1 MTPATCPLCGRDA
14 SFIETH
20 HPFRAKRFECGHC
33 ATFVIDASSEAYLAN
48 LPEVTY
54 TERRRKL
61 SDAARSAAPAGVL
74 IIRAPLPGEV
84 LPSNPLNGRNTLITY
99 VG

>member
-1 MTPATCPLCGRDA
+1 MTPAPCPLCGGDA
-14 SFIETH
+14 AFIETQ

-33 ATFVIDASSEAYLAN
+33 AAFVIDAASVTYLAN

-61 SDAARSAAPAGVL
+61 SDAARFAAPKGVL
-74 IIRAPLPGEV
+74 IIRAPFPGEV
-84 LPSNPLNGRNTLITY
+84 LPTHPLNGHNTLITY